1 MNPIDLY
8 IADIED
14 PLERAALEDL
24 RKSLHEIIPG
34 AVECISYGIPTLKA
48 SGKWVAGFA
57 RYKNHLSFFPF
68 SGSIFEQFPEEMKEY
83 EHTKSS
89 LHFTP
94 ERPIPWEFLEKMMK
108 KRLNIV
114 TLAFLE
120 NQI

>member
-48 SGKWVAGFA
+48 SGK
-57 RYKNHLSFFPF
+57 
-68 SGSIFEQFPEEMKEY
+68 
-83 EHTKSS
+83 
-89 LHFTP
+89 
-94 ERPIPWEFLEKMMK
+94 
-108 KRLNIV
+108 
-114 TLAFLE
+114 
-120 NQI
+120 

>member
-14 PLERAALEDL
+14 QKEWEALEDL
-24 RKSLHEIIPG
+24 RKTLHELLPWAI
-34 AVECISYGIPTLKA
+34 ECISYGIPTLKVG
-48 SGKWVAGFA
+48 GKWVAGFA
-57 RYKNHLSFFPF
+57 KYKNHLSFFPF

-94 ERPIPWEFLEKMMK
+94 EKPIPREFLEKMMK
-108 KRLNIV
+108 KRLNTV